1 MKLWLGLII
10 RMSALLLIAANI
22 GFFVSNIKP
31 TDTTVVVV
39 TREVPTAMESVNAE
53 HIAKEL
59 LTPKNYRCLIQIL
72 KKETT
77 GINPHAKNPDSSARG
92 IGQLLT
98 STYKNLGMKHSTD
111 EKAQLIATLAYIGR
125 KYGAGGP
132 CAAWAFHKN
141 HNYF

>member
-22 GFFVSNIKP
+22 GFFVSNINP
-31 TDTTVVVV
+31 RQTTVVVV
-39 TREVPTAMESVNAE
+39 TKEVPTAMKSVKAE

-59 LTPKNYRCLIQIL
+59 LTPKNYRCLMNIL
-72 KKETT
+72 HKETT
-77 GINPHAKNPDSSARG
+77 GIDPHAKNPDSSARG
-92 IGQLLT
+92 VGQLLK

-132 CAAWAFHKN
+132 CAAWAFHKT
-141 HNYF
+141 HNYY

>member
-1 MKLWLGLII
+1 MKLWFGLIW

-22 GFFVSNIKP
+22 GFFVSNINP
-31 TDTTVVVV
+31 RDTTIVVV
-39 TREVPTAMESVNAE
+39 TKEVPTAMKSVNAE

-59 LTPKNYRCLIQIL
+59 LTPKNYRCLMQIL
-72 KKETT
+72 HKETT
-77 GINPHAKNPDSSARG
+77 GINPDAKNPDSSARG
-92 IGQLLT
+92 IGQLLR

-132 CAAWAFHKN
+132 CAAWAFHKT